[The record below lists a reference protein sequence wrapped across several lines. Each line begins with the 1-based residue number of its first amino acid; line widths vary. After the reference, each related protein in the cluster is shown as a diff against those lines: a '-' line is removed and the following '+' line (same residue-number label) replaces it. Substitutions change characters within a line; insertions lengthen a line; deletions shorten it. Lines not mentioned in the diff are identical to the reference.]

1 MSRWD
6 NYHDE
11 IVGKARKSAQSEK
24 KRREI
29 AESEGWRYI
38 PLSALQGQQPRA
50 EMNQG
55 TIDDYC
61 SAMDQGAEFPP
72 ITLYTEDDKTFYVAD
87 GWHRIHATQR
97 GGHEGISAVVKSGNA
112 RDALTEALGAN
123 STHGLPRSNAD
134 KWSAV
139 EIALKD
145 DVWGKWSARKIADL
159 CKVSDTFVGK
169 VRDKLQPKQ
178 DAVTYTTK
186 SGKTATMKT
195 KNIGSKKQVD
205 DDLPPVIKTA
215 TTTRPLLIWELGV
228 NDFYTPTDQVLP
240 IGTVYQV
247 KTSFTQKTKKEAINL
262 AYIRVDDAFYTVQT
276 THLTDGV
283 KIPTNA
289 DDQSSKPANIRSD
302 ESSNLNEQT
311 PESQKPAN
319 GRSDKTATNNHQA
332 PDDLPKPANILSE
345 NKQSAP
351 FYYTPEQMEVAQ
363 QRIRDLEQELAEAK
377 RRITLLEAEL
387 AERHYEYE

>member
-24 KRREI
+24 QRREI

-38 PLSALQGQQPRA
+38 SLSALQGQQPRA
-50 EMNQG
+50 EMNQA
-55 TIDDYC
+55 TVDDYC
-61 SAMDQGAEFPP
+61 SAMAQGTEFPP
-72 ITLYTEDDKTFYVAD
+72 ITLYTEDDQTFYVAD

-97 GGHEGISAVVKSGNA
+97 GGHDGISAVVKSGNA

-134 KWSAV
+134 KWRTV

-145 DVWGKWSARKIADL
+145 EEWGKWSARKIAEL

-178 DAVTYTTK
+178 DAITYTTK

-195 KNIGSKKQVD
+195 KNIGSKKSVD
-205 DDLPPVIKTA
+205 DDQPPVIKQA
-215 TTTRPLLIWELGV
+215 TTTRPLLIWELGA

-247 KTSFTQKTKKEAINL
+247 KTGFTQKTKKEAIHL
-262 AYIRVDDAFYTVQT
+262 SYIRVDDAFYTIQT
-276 THLTDGV
+276 AHLTDGV
-283 KIPTNA
+283 KSSPDT
-289 DDQSSKPANIRSD
+289 DDQPLKPANIRSD
-302 ESSNLNEQT
+302 ERLDPVNSSGDTIPLLTVDPVEDA
-311 PESQKPAN
+311 SKPVN
-319 GRSDKTATNNHQA
+319 IRSEGLYEGLYNDKGTAA
-332 PDDLPKPANILSE
+332 
-345 NKQSAP
+345 

-363 QRIRDLEQELAEAK
+363 QRIRDLEQALAAAK
-377 RRITLLEAEL
+377 QRITLLEAEL